1 MTGMAR
7 RHTEIAALVSQEGVM
22 AHAYTARTREGKVE
36 VRRPALLAS
45 LSHFPGRGRQ
55 LGVVGVH
62 RSKNGRGSLAAPI
75 LISTLLQIKA
85 WHNNQPHLV

>member
-55 LGVVGVH
+55 LGG
-62 RSKNGRGSLAAPI
+62 GGGGP
-75 LISTLLQIKA
+75 QIKEWQGLA
-85 WHNNQPHLV
+85 CCSYFNFDSTSN